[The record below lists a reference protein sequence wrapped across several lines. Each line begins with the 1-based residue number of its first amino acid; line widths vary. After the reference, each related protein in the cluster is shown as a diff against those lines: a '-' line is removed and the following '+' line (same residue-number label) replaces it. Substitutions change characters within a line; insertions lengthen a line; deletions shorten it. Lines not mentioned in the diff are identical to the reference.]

1 MNIVVKEFEEIDWLR
16 LINRI
21 RMFVDE
27 YNLEIISIDLKK
39 TTDRKYKYKAKV
51 KYGLGLR

>member
-1 MNIVVKEFEEIDWLR
+1 MLTKEFEETDWLR

-21 RMFVDE
+21 RIFVDK

-39 TTDRKYKYKAKV
+39 TSDKKYKYKAKV

>member
-1 MNIVVKEFEEIDWLR
+1 MNVVIKEFEDTDWLKV
-16 LINRI
+16 INRI

-27 YNLEIISIDLKK
+27 YNLEIISIDLRKTDDKK
-39 TTDRKYKYKAKV
+39 YCYKAKV

>member
-1 MNIVVKEFEEIDWLR
+1 MNIVTKEFEDTDWLK
-16 LINRI
+16 LISRI

-27 YNLEIISIDLKK
+27 YNLEIISIDLRKTDDKK
-39 TTDRKYKYKAKV
+39 YIYKAKV